1 MLQLH
6 PSSRTQVDRLADNLP
21 QSLLLSGPKGV
32 GLATLA
38 KQIASKNLAGF
49 VQPKNKKGEVD
60 PEGTVSVEM
69 IRDLYGST
77 RSKQKNARIIIIDDA
92 DQMSLGASGAF
103 LKLLEEPTKHTHFIL
118 TSHAPQ
124 TLLPTIRSRV
134 QEIKIQPLNSAQS
147 EEYLTFLDISDKT
160 KRIQLQ
166 FIASGL
172 PAEIA
177 RLIHDSEYFTKKAV
191 LMSDA
196 RTLLT
201 AKAYDK
207 LLVVQKYQ
215 ASRELALQLLDSALI
230 IARRGISAKPQQALV
245 SQLDTLLTTRE
256 NIAAN
261 FSVRLQLTRLV
272 L

>member
-6 PSSRTQVDRLADNLP
+6 PSSQAQIDRLTNDLP

-38 KQIASKNLAGF
+38 KQIAGKNLAGF
-49 VQPKNKKGEVD
+49 IQPHNQKGEVA

-69 IRDLYGST
+69 IRDLYDST
-77 RSKQKNARIIIIDDA
+77 RSKQKHARIIIIDDA
-92 DQMSLGASGAF
+92 DRMSPSASGAF
-103 LKLLEEPTKHTHFIL
+103 LKLLEEPTEHTHFIL
-118 TSHAPQ
+118 TSHRPQ

-134 QEIKIQPLNSAQS
+134 QEVTIQPLDSMHS
-147 EEYLTFLDISDKT
+147 EEYLTLLDILDKT
-160 KRIQLQ
+160 KRMQLQ

-172 PAEIA
+172 PAEIT
-177 RLIHDSEYFTKKAV
+177 RLINDSEYFTEQAS
-191 LMSDA
+191 LMGDA
-196 RTLLT
+196 RILLT
-201 AKAYDK
+201 AKTYDK
-207 LLVVQKYQ
+207 LLIVQKYQ
-215 ASRELALQLLDSALI
+215 SSRELALQLLDSALI

-261 FSVRLQLTRLV
+261 FNVRLQLTRLV

>member
-6 PSSRTQVDRLADNLP
+6 SSSRTQIDRLADNLP

-32 GLATLA
+32 GLGTLA
-38 KQIASKNLAGF
+38 KQIAGKNLAGF
-49 VQPKNKKGEVD
+49 VQPKNQKGEAD

-69 IRDLYGST
+69 IRDLYNST
-77 RSKQKNARIIIIDDA
+77 RSKQKTARIIIIDDA
-92 DQMSLGASGAF
+92 DQMSPSASGAF
-103 LKLLEEPTKHTHFIL
+103 LKLLEEPTEHTHFIL

-124 TLLPTIRSRV
+124 TLLPTIKSRV
-134 QEIKIQPLNSAQS
+134 QEIKIQPLDSAQS
-147 EEYLTFLDISDKT
+147 EEYLTLLDISDKT
-160 KRIQLQ
+160 KRAQLQ

-177 RLIHDSEYFTKKAV
+177 RLANDGEYFAKKAE

-196 RTLLT
+196 RTFLT
-201 AKAYDK
+201 AKTYEK
-207 LLVVQKYQ
+207 LLIVQKYQ
-215 ASRELALQLLDSALI
+215 SSRELALQLLDSALT
-230 IARRGISAKPQQALV
+230 IARRGISAKPQQALI
-245 SQLDTLLTTRE
+245 SQLDMLLTTRE

-261 FSVRLQLTRLV
+261 FNVRLQLTRLV

>member
-6 PSSRTQVDRLADNLP
+6 PASQTQVDRLVGSLP

-32 GLATLA
+32 GLAALA
-38 KQIASKNLAGF
+38 KQIAGKNLAGF
-49 VQPKNKKGEVD
+49 IQPQNAKGEVD
-60 PEGTVSVEM
+60 QEGNISVEM
-69 IRDLYGST
+69 IRDLYSST

-92 DQMSLGASGAF
+92 NRMSPSASGAF
-103 LKLLEEPTKHTHFIL
+103 LKLLEEPTEHTHFVL
-118 TSHAPQ
+118 TSHQPQ
-124 TLLPTIRSRV
+124 ALLPTIASRV
-134 QEIKIQPLNSAQS
+134 QEVKIQSLDSAQS
-147 EEYLTFLDISDKT
+147 EEYLTILGISDKT

-172 PAEIA
+172 PAEMF
-177 RLIHDSEYFTKKAV
+177 RLVNDGEYFAKKAE

-196 RTLLT
+196 RSLLT

-207 LLVVQKYQ
+207 LLLIQKYQ
-215 ASRELALQLLDSALI
+215 SSRELALQLLDSALI

-245 SQLDTLLTTRE
+245 SQLDMLLETRE
-256 NIAAN
+256 NIAKN
-261 FSVRLQLTRLV
+261 FNVRLQLTRLV